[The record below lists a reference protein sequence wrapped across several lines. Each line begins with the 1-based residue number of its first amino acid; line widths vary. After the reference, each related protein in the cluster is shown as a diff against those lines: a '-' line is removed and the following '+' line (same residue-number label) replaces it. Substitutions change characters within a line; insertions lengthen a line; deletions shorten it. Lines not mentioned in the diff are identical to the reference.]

1 MIFTSNKFQITKLFG
16 TNYSNLSDSAQHLAL
31 LQLYGSYSVD
41 ENDET
46 PVWSE
51 IATLD
56 ESTNDVNRI
65 TSTLVPSYSEA
76 LLLDD
81 HQALIPETQSVR
93 DVSLDDL
100 NNKDSI
106 WSQRRRSRYAS
117 AGVLQTQFNESTDS
131 DLVQPFLPE
140 ASADNPPTYEEAL
153 MFPIVEHPAVSHLR
167 QSEADKNH
175 SPSNQSNVQ
184 SPSHAQNETRLPNSR
199 TFLSIET
206 SL

>member
-1 MIFTSNKFQITKLFG
+1 M
-16 TNYSNLSDSAQHLAL
+16 AL
-31 LQLYGSYSVD
+31 LQLYGSYSID

-56 ESTNDVNRI
+56 ESANDINRI
-65 TSTLVPSYSEA
+65 TGTLVPSYSEA

-81 HQALIPETQSVR
+81 HQALIPETQSVN
-93 DVSLDDL
+93 DVSLDPFKGNDL
-100 NNKDSI
+100 L
-106 WSQRRRSRYAS
+106 SQRKNNRIHQYAS
-117 AGVLQTQFNESTDS
+117 TGVLHTRFSESLDS
-131 DLVQPFLPE
+131 DLVQPFLPHT
-140 ASADNPPTYEEAL
+140 SRDNPPTYEEAL
-153 MFPIVEHPAVSHLR
+153 MFPIVEHPMVVRLA
-167 QSEADKNH
+167 QSETNANNVG
-175 SPSNQSNVQ
+175 NQNL

>member
-1 MIFTSNKFQITKLFG
+1 MA
-16 TNYSNLSDSAQHLAL
+16 SAVEFEEQRSMFFRELRRYDDYMEIHEGLDLTDCPVFEEEIVAL
-31 LQLYGSYSVD
+31 NTTD

-184 SPSHAQNETRLPNSR
+184 SPSDIPA
-199 TFLSIET
+199 I